1 MSQLVEG
8 KGTLSAFAG
17 LGGKATGQE
26 GPKALGRAVELLPE
40 GSWAG
45 SSQALGTKEHG
56 AEETS

>member
-26 GPKALGRAVELLPE
+26 GTKSTGKSSGAASRGFLGRGQPGLVER
-40 GSWAG
+40 
-45 SSQALGTKEHG
+45 EHG